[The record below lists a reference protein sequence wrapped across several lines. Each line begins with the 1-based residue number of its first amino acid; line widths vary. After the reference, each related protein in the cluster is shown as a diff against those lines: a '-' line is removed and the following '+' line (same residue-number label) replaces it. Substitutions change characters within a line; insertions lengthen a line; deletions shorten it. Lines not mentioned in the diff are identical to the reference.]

1 MKENKIIMKPKDFTF
16 STTKIFRIFVFA
28 IIGLAT
34 SMTVQATVAVTS
46 APTNVSASVGSS
58 TPTTTATV
66 FFTAPAA
73 TITTSGSITYT
84 VTSSPGG
91 LTATSTQTYTSAS
104 ASTYSNGS
112 GSSGITVTGLTT
124 GTPYTFTVRAVGNGS
139 GDFTSSSSNSITP
152 RTVTTCTFNGG
163 TLGTGTD
170 WGTNTNW
177 DTGTIPTANDI
188 AIISNNKAV
197 VIGSGTNALA
207 SRLSLLA
214 GASLTNNTGGAITLS
229 PTDLIG
235 SALTLQGNCAFDNEG
250 TLTVSSINQ
259 TTASNTISITG
270 NGSAAN
276 VFTFNGITNLAAK
289 SSVTVFSI
297 NVGAT
302 ATIGGSGFTIGSL
315 ASPSLSSVLNF
326 TSPSSFVT
334 VNSGTTINMYLGGSA
349 QGIYLSSS
357 TSFTNNGT
365 INIMPGTGVTGTTLH
380 GIQMWETTASVQ
392 CTLTNAGTLSVTGF
406 QQPTVFGGAVSGTNY
421 GKFINTGTA
430 TINSSDVTGALG
442 LYSTVVPN
450 QFSNSGTLNLG
461 CAGTTNVTYAI
472 KLSAVA
478 GQSFTNTGT
487 INITK
492 GSIISTG
499 TISASTAPTMNN
511 NSGGVFNFNYGVS
524 AGSTAATTTTVILN
538 NNSGATING
547 SCTFAAGTLV
557 TAAGSTLSPGDYSG
571 GVSGYGTIV
580 LTPSA
585 AGTKFPLYG
594 SLLMQIKGKTT
605 PGTDFDKIS
614 CTELDV
620 TNATM
625 TVTADYTTY
634 TPAVNDYLVLDYSG
648 TSKTGPFSS
657 TSMPRGW
664 LYESTTTNEA
674 AKYYPSVPGAPTS
687 VVATAGN
694 AQASVAFTAPA
705 SDGGADITLYTV
717 TSSPG
722 GFTGTGSSSPVVVTG
737 LINVTAYTFTVT
749 ATNIRGT
756 GAGTASSAVT
766 PSATANDINVS
777 SSNFTNLMTL
787 TPVSDV
793 VVANGALLT
802 INTQVNINSLT
813 IAGGGQVTNTSSL
826 IASAITINSDGTN
839 GTGTYNDYG
848 GSTSVTSA
856 TVKQYLSSS
865 SSRNW
870 YMSSPVSGASSLP
883 TVDGGVTF
891 YSYPESDSRQEN
903 GTTYPNPV
911 YAAGAVW
918 NTVSGATTMAFGT
931 GYVVKPSA
939 ATSTVTF
946 SGTGLNTGNQTISGL
961 TYTPANPKHGFNL
974 IGNPYPSYLNVLPSI
989 SANSAGVEPTVWYRT
1004 RDAAGYY
1011 HCETV
1016 NSTDGFGTNS
1026 SLTGRVTGYIPPM
1039 QGFWVRTKLNNQSIA
1054 LSNSN
1059 RSHTTTVTQPGVG
1072 SVPTTPLKAPT
1083 LKNETYGLLGL
1094 NVFNGITGDET
1105 IIKFYSGATNNLDA
1119 YDSGKMS
1126 NGNVNIP
1133 ELFTVVEGSQL
1144 AINTMN
1150 SIPYD
1155 SEIALGF
1162 TTGKSGDFTIN
1173 TSLMSNF
1180 AEGTQ
1185 ILLKDNIDPL
1195 NPVITDLAKQ
1205 SYSFNSDTT
1214 TSNTSRF
1221 TLIFKA
1227 PSVATVINPESNG
1240 NVWISTR
1247 NGQIVVN
1254 GTTNRVMLEV
1264 FNTVGQKVISKN
1276 LGTTNMLLNNNLAAG
1291 AYLVKLTT
1299 EGKSITRKI
1308 IID

>member
-1 MKENKIIMKPKDFTF
+1 MKRKNFTF
-16 STTKIFRIFVFA
+16 LMTKIFKIFALVF
-28 IIGLAT
+28 IGLAT
-34 SMTVQATVAVTS
+34 TLSVQATVAVTS
-46 APTNVSASVGSS
+46 APTNVTASVGSS

-73 TITTSGSITYT
+73 TITTSGTITYT

-91 LTATSTQTYTSAS
+91 LTATSTQTYTSPTV
-104 ASTYSNGS
+104 STYSNGS
-112 GSSGITVTGLTT
+112 GSSGITVTGLGT
-124 GTPYTFTVRAVGNGS
+124 GTAYTFTVRAVGNGS
-139 GDFTSSSSNSITP
+139 GDFTSIASNSTTP
-152 RTVTTCTFNGG
+152 RTVTTCTFNG
-163 TLGTGTD
+163 TTNSDWATG
-170 WGTNTNW
+170 TNW
-177 DTGTIPTANDI
+177 DTGTVPTASDL
-188 AIISNNKAV
+188 V
-197 VIGSGTNALA
+197 VISSNKSVIIANGTTASAQRITLNAGTT
-207 SRLSLLA
+207 SI
-214 GASLTNNTGGAITLS
+214 TNNGTLTVS
-229 PTDLIG
+229 PTDLLG
-235 SALTLQGNCAFDNEG
+235 SALTLSGAGATFDNEG
-250 TLTVSSINQ
+250 TLTVTSANQ
-259 TTASNTISITG
+259 TTASNTITISG
-270 NGSAAN
+270 NSTAAN
-276 VFTFNGITNLAAK
+276 VFTFNGTTTLAAK
-289 SSVTVFSI
+289 SGVVVFAI
-297 NVGAT
+297 NTGAR
-302 ATIGGSGFTIGSL
+302 ATIGGAGFTVGS
-315 ASPSLSSVLNF
+315 ASSPSVSNVLSF
-326 TSPSSFVT
+326 TAG
-334 VNSGTTINMYLGGSA
+334 SGTSIDPSVTIQGGTSITMYLGGSA
-349 QGIYLSSS
+349 QGVYLSNASS
-357 TSFTNNGT
+357 LINNGS
-365 INIMPGTGVTGTTLH
+365 ISIYPGTGVTGTALH
-380 GIQMWETTASVQ
+380 AFQMWETTASKV
-392 CTLTNAGTLSVTGF
+392 CGFTNNGTFTTTGF
-406 QQPTVFGGAVSGTNY
+406 QQPTVFGGTLSYGT
-421 GKFINTGTA
+421 FTNTGTS
-430 TINSSDVTGALG
+430 TISSSDVSGALG
-442 LYSTVVPN
+442 LYAGSSLAY
-450 QFSNSGTLNLG
+450 QFSNSGTMNLYG
-461 CAGTTNVTYAI
+461 YANAI
-472 KLSAVA
+472 KLSPAA
-478 GQSFTNTGT
+478 ASQTFTNTGT

-492 GSIISTG
+492 GSITSSGTSGTTSTY
-499 TISASTAPTMNN
+499 PTMNN
-511 NSGGVFNFNYGVS
+511 NSGGVINFNYGVS
-524 AGSTAATTTTVILN
+524 SGSTAATSVVLLN

-547 SCTFAAGTLV
+547 SCTFAASTLA
-557 TAAGSTLSPGDYSG
+557 TFAGSTLSPGDYTG
-571 GVSGYGTIV
+571 GVSGIGTIV

-594 SLLMQIKGKTT
+594 SVLMQIKGKTT
-605 PGTDFDKIS
+605 AGTDFDKLS

-620 TNATM
+620 TNASL
-625 TVTADYTTY
+625 TVTADYTSY
-634 TPAVNDYLVLDYSG
+634 TPAVNDYLVLGYSG
-648 TSKTGPFSS
+648 TSKKGPFSS

-687 VVATAGN
+687 IVATAGN
-694 AQASVAFTAPA
+694 AQASVSFAAPA
-705 SDGGADITLYTV
+705 SDGGADITSYTA

-722 GFTGTGSSSPVVVTG
+722 GLTTTGSTSPLKVTG
-737 LINVTAYTFTVT
+737 LTNGTAYTFTVT

-756 GAGTASSAVT
+756 GSGTTSGSVT
-766 PSATANDINVS
+766 PDATANNINVS
-777 SSNFTNLMTL
+777 SSTSVGSLTL

-793 VVANGALLT
+793 VVGNGALLT
-802 INTQVNINSLT
+802 INAPTNINSLT

-826 IASAITINSDGTN
+826 TASAITINSDGTN

-848 GSTSVTSA
+848 GTTTVTSA
-856 TVKQYLSSS
+856 TVKQYLG

-883 TVDGGVTF
+883 TVDGVGSLTF
-891 YSYPESDSRQEN
+891 YSYPESDSRQTAGVN
-903 GTTYPNPV
+903 GV

-931 GYVVKPSA
+931 GYIVKPSA

-946 SGTGLNTGNQTISGL
+946 SGTGLNTGNQTISSL
-961 TYTPANPKHGFNL
+961 TYTSANPKHGFNL

-1026 SLTGRVTGYIPPM
+1026 SQTGRVTGYIPPM

-1059 RSHTTTVTQPGVG
+1059 RSHTTTVTMPDITGT
-1072 SVPTTPLKAPT
+1072 VPTTTLKAPT

-1133 ELFTVVEGSQL
+1133 ELFTVVDGSQL

-1155 SEIALGF
+1155 TEMALGF

-1180 AEGTQ
+1180 VEGTQ

-1195 NPVITDLAKQ
+1195 NPVITNLAIQ

-1221 TLIFKA
+1221 TLIFKT
-1227 PSVATVINPESNG
+1227 PSVATGVNPENNN
-1240 NVWISTR
+1240 NVWFSTV
-1247 NGQIVVN
+1247 NGQIVVS
-1254 GTTNRVMLEV
+1254 GFTSGAIVEV
-1264 FNTVGQKVISKN
+1264 FNVVGQKVLSRN